1 MPKKK
6 KGKSGKKRGKRLKTS
21 RKKKT
26 VLEAK
31 IDKFCADEEK
41 YIDFL
46 KRSNL
51 WIKCHAEQLKNL
63 LHLTAHYSDL
73 NFTYDD
79 FKAALL
85 SLKCPFTKF
94 EIDVITRLLDKNK
107 NGFIE
112 YQDLTCS
119 LTKLSLEDGTLK
131 ELSIERIAKS
141 DRGSVICKF
150 NCLNC
155 MNIHESPLHFE
166 QLVPLNTYTEGLVN
180 IIRHKTLLW
189 LPKISIFLSV
199 NAEPASELL
208 PELMLSDYDIKSGA
222 KYDAPKLDLFYKP
235 TGQILSNNHYTVE
248 LLDTVNT
255 LQSDPVLWSK
265 LVTENI
271 KFQET
276 LSHNFQLLANIDSS
290 IGPFT

>member
-1 MPKKK
+1 MPRKKK
-6 KGKSGKKRGKRLKTS
+6 VKSGKKRGKRLKNS

-79 FKAALL
+79 FKATLL

-107 NGFIE
+107 NGFID

-155 MNIHESPLHFE
+155 INIHES
-166 QLVPLNTYTEGLVN
+166 LVN

-208 PELMLSDYDIKSGA
+208 SELMLSDYDIKSGA

-235 TGQILSNNHYTVE
+235 TGQILSNDHYTVE
-248 LLDTVNT
+248 LLDTVDT

-276 LSHNFQLLANIDSS
+276 SPHNFQLLANIDSS
-290 IGPFT
+290 INPFT

>member
-1 MPKKK
+1 MPRKKK
-6 KGKSGKKRGKRLKTS
+6 VKSGKKRGKRLKTS
-21 RKKKT
+21 RKKT

-107 NGFIE
+107 NGFID

-155 MNIHESPLHFE
+155 INIHESPLHFE

-199 NAEPASELL
+199 NAEPAMRCGLN
-208 PELMLSDYDIKSGA
+208 INSGCL
-222 KYDAPKLDLFYKP
+222 KYMIYIAEAEIGVLDSTNKARQEERPIRTLDCSYGFMRHWSGRYV
-235 TGQILSNNHYTVE
+235 TV
-248 LLDTVNT
+248 L
-255 LQSDPVLWSK
+255 
-265 LVTENI
+265 
-271 KFQET
+271 
-276 LSHNFQLLANIDSS
+276 
-290 IGPFT
+290 

>member
-6 KGKSGKKRGKRLKTS
+6 KVKSGKNRGKRLKTS

-41 YIDFL
+41 YADFL

-51 WIKCHAEQLKNL
+51 WIKCHAEQIKSL
-63 LHLTAHYSDL
+63 LHLTAHYSDF

-79 FKAALL
+79 FKAGL
-85 SLKCPFTKF
+85 F
-94 EIDVITRLLDKNK
+94 
-107 NGFIE
+107 
-112 YQDLTCS
+112 
-119 LTKLSLEDGTLK
+119 LEDGTLK
-131 ELSIERIAKS
+131 GLNIERIAKS

-166 QLVPLNTYTEGLVN
+166 QLVPLNTFTEGLVN

-199 NAEPASELL
+199 NAESESELL

-235 TGQILSNNHYTVE
+235 TGQILSSDHYTVE
-248 LLDTVNT
+248 LFDTVET

-276 LSHNFQLLANIDSS
+276 SSHNVQLLANIDSS
-290 IGPFT
+290 INPFT